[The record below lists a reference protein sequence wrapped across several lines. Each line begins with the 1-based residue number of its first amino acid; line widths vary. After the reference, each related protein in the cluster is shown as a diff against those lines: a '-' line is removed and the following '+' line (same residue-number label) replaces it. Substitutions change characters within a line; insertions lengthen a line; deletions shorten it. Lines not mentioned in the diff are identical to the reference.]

1 MPTSATDEIEI
12 PAIPSGTVAVIRDA
26 RVGLEVLM
34 VRRAASARD
43 TFSEMWVFPGG
54 VVEVADDVDDH
65 SELAMARRAAVRE
78 TEEEAG
84 LELAADSLV
93 ALDRWEPEPRPDATR
108 RFSAWVFVAPAPEGV
123 VSIDGAEIQDH
134 RWLSPAEALER
145 HRHGE
150 MGLVPPTWMTL
161 TKLAEHE
168 SVASTLVWAGERR
181 SESYLSR
188 LSTLDDR
195 MVLLWDGDELR
206 GGPTSGRHRLWMS
219 PGPWRYERT

>member
-1 MPTSATDEIEI
+1 MSTSTADDVEI
-12 PAIPSGTVAVIRDA
+12 PAIPSGTVAVLRDA
-26 RVGLEVLM
+26 PVGLEVLM

-54 VVEVADDVDDH
+54 VVEVIDDVDDH
-65 SELAMARRAAVRE
+65 SELAQARRAAVRE

-84 LELAADSLV
+84 LHLAFDSLV
-93 ALDRWEPEPRPDATR
+93 ALDRWEPEPRPEATR
-108 RFSAWVFVAPAPEGV
+108 RFSAWVFVAPAPGGS
-123 VSIDGAEIQDH
+123 VSIDEAEIQDH
-134 RWLSPAEALER
+134 RWLSPAEALES
-145 HRHGE
+145 HRRDE

-161 TKLAEHE
+161 TKLAEHT
-168 SVASTLVWAGERR
+168 SVASTLAWAEERP

-188 LSTLDDR
+188 LSTLDDH

-206 GGPTSGRHRLWMS
+206 GGPPEGRHRLWMS

>member
-1 MPTSATDEIEI
+1 MTTSAADEVEI

-26 RVGLEVLM
+26 PVGLEVLM

-54 VVEVADDVDDH
+54 VVDVADDVDDH

-84 LELAADSLV
+84 LQLAADSLV
-93 ALDRWEPEPRPDATR
+93 ALDRWEPEPRPEASR

-134 RWLSPAEALER
+134 RWLSPSEALER
-145 HRHGE
+145 HRHDE

-168 SVASTLVWAGERR
+168 SVASTLDWAGGRR